1 VSGSSARVGTIGP
14 GGSRLAHLDR
24 RDALLD
30 AAAELLVRG
39 DPEDV
44 SMESVAERAGVSR
57 PLVYK
62 HFANRQALLSALYER
77 EAAHIHNQV
86 VAGVLAETSLA
97 DMLRALIRGLLGAQV
112 SREWTFATLAS
123 GGGRTPRQ
131 RQIQRGR
138 DRQTVMFF
146 ARQATLEFDLP
157 ESTATA
163 AIALALASV
172 TTVMARWHHDPTPEH
187 AALLED
193 VYVNMAVGGLRQ
205 LMDSRKTPRNHR
217 SSPTLGS

>member
-1 VSGSSARVGTIGP
+1 MAGSTARAGRIGP
-14 GGSRLAHLDR
+14 GGSRLAHPDR
-24 RDALLD
+24 RDVLLN

-44 SMESVAERAGVSR
+44 SMEAVAERAGVSR

-77 EAAHIHNQV
+77 ESAHIHKQV
-86 VAGVLAETSLA
+86 AAAVQAETSLA
-97 DMLRALIRGLLGAQV
+97 GMLRALVRGMLSAQV
-112 SREWTFATLAS
+112 SREWTFATVAS

-131 RQIQRGR
+131 RQIQRRR
-138 DRQTVMFF
+138 DRETVKFF

-157 ESTATA
+157 DSTATA

-172 TTVMARWHHDPTPEH
+172 TTVMARWHHDQTPEH

-193 VYVNMAVGGLRQ
+193 VYVHMALGGLRE
-205 LMDSRKTPRNHR
+205 LMESRRATESNR
-217 SSPTLGS
+217 SSRTLF